1 MAGKFTV
8 AVNNDGTLAKPFNA
22 GGKLDFISK
31 NGIATDTEVN
41 KAKTELTRAIAAAKD
56 EAISAAATDA
66 TSKANIA
73 KTEAIS
79 SAKTETEKQVSAA
92 KTELTT
98 EINKKVNT
106 SDYNIKVSSIESSIG
121 SIETTINTLNNTYA
135 TDAEVAAA
143 KTELTGAIATAKTA
157 AIEAAKTYTN
167 TQIGNIVQ
175 FNISVVDTLPTTD
188 IQPNTIYLVP
198 ATDTEDK
205 NVNDEFLYIDGKW
218 EQIGTTAINLDDELK
233 PITTKVDNNTAS
245 IDNLIKAFP
254 TNNPTV
260 SPASAKFTISD
271 KTSLSY
277 EVGSVINVTA
287 KTVFTKSTYT
297 PKYLSGQFNAEPVGT
312 KNYPF
317 CSDAY
322 SCTFSGEIFDSNA
335 VVLTTTDTVNT
346 YITEVKDFN
355 ILKFSSYTTQ
365 SHIDYNA
372 VKVENNN
379 LVIYNNKGEAY
390 QTSST
395 GSVYANDCIIYGTLP
410 IYGTT
415 SNITTLTKQSTQLKH
430 TQNTVEITLVAQ
442 TTTDNKQ
449 MILIPQEWCDTNGV
463 SKIEQYDEL
472 FKVWNVVTTNFASLE
487 CTWEQD
493 GSALSLPSNN
503 YVSDSYLYPE
513 KVLDTTKKYI
523 LLVNIGGN
531 IGQRKLRITR

>member
-8 AVNNDGTLAKPFNA
+8 AVSNEKGYEGVLAAPFNA

-31 NGIATDTEVN
+31 NGIATDTEVA
-41 KAKTELTRAIAAAKD
+41 KAKTEAILTAA
-56 EAISAAATDA
+56 EDA
-66 TSKANIA
+66 TSKANNAESNAIA
-73 KTEAIS
+73 A
-79 SAKTETEKQVSAA
+79 AKTETEKQVSAA

-157 AIEAAKTYTN
+157 AIDEAKQYTN

-175 FNISVVDTLPTTD
+175 FNISVVDKLPTTN

-312 KNYPF
+312 ENYPF

-355 ILKFSSYTTQ
+355 VLKFSSYTTQ

-390 QTSST
+390 QTSTT
-395 GSVYANDCIIYGTLP
+395 GSVYATDCIIIYGTLP

-503 YVSDSYLYPE
+503 YVSDSYLSPE